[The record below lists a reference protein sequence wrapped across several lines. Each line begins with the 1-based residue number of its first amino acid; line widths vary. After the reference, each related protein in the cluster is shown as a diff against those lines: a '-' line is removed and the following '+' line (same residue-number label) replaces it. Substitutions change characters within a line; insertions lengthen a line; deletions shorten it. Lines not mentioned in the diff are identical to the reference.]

1 MFKNDM
7 GMTNKQFNGFIRFVL
22 SALFEIYE
30 GLPESIQ
37 KQKLEKVIVNLQETL
52 ENDGNE

>member
-1 MFKNDM
+1 MVKNDM